1 MGTPSP
7 AGREIQHQLRSWLDN
22 KEGPPWPSGPRRN
35 GGLRAALQFP
45 CRTFGARSD
54 AWRAQAQVGGPR
66 LPIWCPKNLKSA
78 GETKDKKSK
87 PQKATKLNKTSQQT
101 SSIKQ
106 TKNSQSHRGTLYLG
120 RSPTLRCLGDY

>member
-78 GETKDKKSK
+78 GETKNQKIKASK
-87 PQKATKLNKTSQQT
+87 PRKATKLHKTSQQT
-101 SSIKQ
+101 SNKQKIPSLIGGLSIWEGHQ
-106 TKNSQSHRGTLYLG
+106 HYGV
-120 RSPTLRCLGDY
+120 

>member
-78 GETKDKKSK
+78 GEQKIKKSK
-87 PQKATKLNKTSQQT
+87 PQSLKKPQNFTKLHNKHQT
-101 SSIKQ
+101 NNKQKIPSLIGGLSIWEGHQ
-106 TKNSQSHRGTLYLG
+106 HYGV
-120 RSPTLRCLGDY
+120 